1 MSRRISIKDVAD
13 KANVSIATVSNVMN
27 GKGRMSEETIKHV
40 TAVIDELGYTPNMAA
55 RNLKTNKSQ
64 LFGVVVPTD
73 KKEKLY
79 ENPFYWSFVN
89 GLESGMK
96 ERKYQ
101 VILEGINE
109 EAESFSFVKERQ
121 LDGLVII
128 GTYEGASIIDKV
140 LAFNVPCVFVDSY
153 LEDPNLFQVMIDD
166 YDGGYMAT
174 KHLIELGHQNIA
186 IITGRPVKGHV
197 IDNRLQGHIK
207 ALDEAGIV
215 FYEEYVIE
223 RSISTYGGYSGAQ
236 YIMEKYPDV
245 TAVIAFSDITALGAM
260 KGFNDLGWRVPQD
273 ISIVGFDGLFFTNY
287 LTPSLTT
294 VYQDIEIKGKIALD
308 LLMRQVDGKT
318 VIQNKK
324 VVLPVEMNIGAS
336 TCKNE

>member
-13 KANVSIATVSNVMN
+13 KAKVSIATVSNVMN

-64 LFGVVVPTD
+64 LFGVVVPTE

-89 GLESGMK
+89 GLESGMR
-96 ERKYQ
+96 ERNYQ

-128 GTYEGASIIDKV
+128 GTHEGSSIIDKV
-140 LAFNVPCVFVDSY
+140 LALNVPCVFVDSY
-153 LEDPNLFQVMIDD
+153 LEDPSLYQVMIDD
-166 YDGGYMAT
+166 HNGGYMAT
-174 KHLIELGHQNIA
+174 KHLIDLGHRNIA

-197 IDNRLQGHIK
+197 IDNRLQGHMK
-207 ALDEAGIV
+207 ALEEVGIV
-215 FYEEYVIE
+215 FHEEYVIE
-223 RSISTYGGYSGAQ
+223 RPINTYGGYSSAQ
-236 YIMEKYPDV
+236 HIMEKYPNV
-245 TAVIAFSDITALGAM
+245 TAVIAFSDITAMGAM
-260 KGFNDLGWRVPQD
+260 KGFIDHGWHIPQE
-273 ISIVGFDGLFFTNY
+273 ISIVGFDGLFFANF
-287 LTPSLTT
+287 LSPSLTT
-294 VYQDIEIKGKIALD
+294 VHQDIELKGKIALD
-308 LLMRQVDGKT
+308 LLMKQMDGKD
-318 VIQNKK
+318 VISNKK
-324 VVLPVEMNIGAS
+324 VVLPVELNIGTS
-336 TCKNE
+336 TSKNE

>member
-13 KANVSIATVSNVMN
+13 KAKVSIATVSNVMN

-55 RNLKTNKSQ
+55 KNLKTNKSQ

-109 EAESFSFVKERQ
+109 ETESFSFVKERQ

-128 GTYEGASIIDKV
+128 GTHEGSSIIDKV
-140 LAFNVPCVFVDSY
+140 LAFNLPCVFVDSY

-166 YDGGYMAT
+166 HNGGYMAT
-174 KHLIELGHQNIA
+174 KHLIDIGHQNIA
-186 IITGRPVKGHV
+186 IITGRPLKGHV

-207 ALDEAGIV
+207 ALDEAGLV
-215 FYEEYVIE
+215 FCEELVVE
-223 RSISTYGGYSGAQ
+223 RPISTYGGYSGAQ
-236 YIMEKYPDV
+236 YIMEKYPNI
-245 TAVIAFSDITALGAM
+245 TAVIALSDITALGAM
-260 KGFNDLGWRVPQD
+260 KGFNDHGWRVPKD

-294 VYQDIEIKGKIALD
+294 VYQDIEVKGKIALD
-308 LLMRQVDGKT
+308 LLMRQLDGKT
-318 VIQNKK
+318 VIQHKK

-336 TCKNE
+336 TSKNE